1 MLRRETWRH
10 FDYWLFGTVL
20 LLSVF
25 GIVMIRSAV
34 AGNIELVN
42 SVRNQTIFVGL
53 GLGLILVLAAVNY
66 RTWASTTRLLYA
78 GGIIL
83 LIGIYLIGDAAFGST
98 RWFEVGGINIQ
109 PSELG
114 KIILIIALANYFSNT
129 VDQPHNLVWIG
140 RSFAITM
147 GMTIWVMLQP
157 NLSTSIVLLVI
168 WFSMLWISGLELKYV
183 LIFGGLAVVLL
194 VVFIILIL
202 NGIKIPLI
210 EGYQLDRV
218 VNFIYRDPNATHGEQ
233 YNIEQ
238 ALISIGSGGWFGA
251 GYGNGTQVQL
261 RFLKVRH
268 TDFIFSAMAEEFGFI
283 GTALVMVLLIF
294 VVIRCLY
301 VARKSMD
308 TFGALI
314 AYGIATLIFF
324 QMAVN
329 IGVNLNVL
337 PVTGLTLPFVSYGG
351 SSLLSLVL
359 GIGLVESVAAH
370 SQTLDF

>member
-1 MLRRETWRH
+1 ME
-10 FDYWLFGTVL
+10 D
-20 LLSVF
+20 
-25 GIVMIRSAV
+25 
-34 AGNIELVN
+34 
-42 SVRNQTIFVGL
+42 
-53 GLGLILVLAAVNY
+53 
-66 RTWASTTRLLYA
+66 
-78 GGIIL
+78 
-83 LIGIYLIGDAAFGST
+83 
-98 RWFEVGGINIQ
+98 
-109 PSELG
+109 
-114 KIILIIALANYFSNT
+114 
-129 VDQPHNLVWIG
+129 PHNLMWILK
-140 RSFAITM
+140 SFGITM
-147 GMTIWVMLQP
+147 GMTIWVLLQP
-157 NLSTSIVLLVI
+157 NLSTSIVLVVI
-168 WFSMLWISGLELKYV
+168 WFSMLWISGLELKYI
-183 LIFGGLAVVLL
+183 LIFGGLAAAVVALFLIL
-194 VVFIILIL
+194 VV
-202 NGIKIPLI
+202 NGVEIPLI
-210 EGYQLDRV
+210 EPYQLERV
-218 VNFIYRDPNATHGEQ
+218 VNFAYRDPNATYGEQ

-268 TDFIFSAMAEEFGFI
+268 TDFIFSAMAEEFGFV
-283 GTALVMVLLIF
+283 GTAIVMALLIF

>member
-25 GIVMIRSAV
+25 GIAMIRSAV
-34 AGNIELVN
+34 AGNPEIAN
-42 SVRNQTIFVGL
+42 SPRNQIVFVGL

-66 RTWASTTRLLYA
+66 RTWASTTRLLYG
-78 GGIIL
+78 GGIVL

-98 RWFEVGGINIQ
+98 RWFSVGGINIQ

-114 KIILIIALANYFSNT
+114 KIILIITLANYFANNT
-129 VDQPHNLVWIG
+129 DQPHNLIWIG
-140 RSFAITM
+140 KSFAITM
-147 GMTIWVMLQP
+147 GLTIWVLLQP
-157 NLSTSIVLLVI
+157 NLSTSIVLMVI
-168 WFSMLWISGLELKYV
+168 WFAMLWISGLETKYL
-183 LIFGGLAVVLL
+183 LIFGGIAVGIVALFIVLI
-194 VVFIILIL
+194 VS
-202 NGIKIPLI
+202 GIKIPLI
-210 EGYQLDRV
+210 EDYQLQRI
-218 VNFIYRDPNATHGEQ
+218 VNFVYRDPNATHGEQ

-268 TDFIFSAMAEEFGFI
+268 TDFIFSAMAEEFGFV
-283 GTALVMVLLIF
+283 GTALVIALLIF

-314 AYGIATLIFF
+314 AYGIAILIFF